1 MKDVQT
7 TTALEGIT
15 VLDLTRL
22 LPGPHCTL
30 MLADFGADV
39 IKIEEP
45 GRGDYLRWLSPA
57 MIGDTGSL
65 FLLINRNKRSM
76 TLNLKEEAGR
86 EILYRMVKEADVL
99 VEGYRPGITKRFG
112 IDYDTLKELNP
123 GLIYC
128 SLSGYGKDG
137 PYAQKAGHD
146 TNYISYAG
154 ILGMTSRINER
165 PVIPAVNIADTLGGT
180 MMAVVGI
187 LLALQAKQST
197 GKGQVVDISML
208 DGSIFSMAPIVSEY
222 FSTNIVPKCGK
233 TQFTGAFSCFNV
245 YETSDKKYVALGAGE
260 PHFWGNLCK
269 YFDKEEYIPIQW
281 LKEKQDELTTFL
293 EEQFK
298 KRTRDEWISI
308 FENVDVCCTPVYD
321 MAETFADPQ
330 VIHRQ
335 MVFEME
341 HKRLGKLKQ
350 IGCPIKLSGT
360 PAQFDRAAPPDM
372 GEHTKEILSEFGYS
386 EEEIDSFQKDGV
398 I

>member
-1 MKDVQT
+1 MT
-7 TTALEGIT
+7 SALEGIK

-57 MIGDTGSL
+57 KVGDTGGL
-65 FLLINRNKRSM
+65 FLLINRNKRSI
-76 TLNLKEEAGR
+76 TLNLKEEAGQK
-86 EILYRMVKEADVL
+86 IFYRMVKDADVL
-99 VEGYRPGITKRFG
+99 IEGYRPGITKRFG
-112 IDYDTLKELNP
+112 IDYDTLKEINP
-123 GLIYC
+123 GLVYC

-137 PYAQKAGHD
+137 PYAQNAGHD

-154 ILGMTSRINER
+154 ILGMTARINER
-165 PVIPAVNIADTLGGT
+165 PVLPAVNIADTLGGT
-180 MMAVVGI
+180 MMALVGI
-187 LLALQAKQST
+187 LLALQARERT
-197 GKGQVVDISML
+197 GEGQVVDISML
-208 DGSIFSMAPIVSEY
+208 DGAIFSMAPVASEY
-222 FSTNIVPKCGK
+222 FPTNIPPKCGT
-233 TQFTGAFSCFNV
+233 TQFTGGFACFNV
-245 YETSDKKYVALGAGE
+245 YETSDKKYLGLGAGE
-260 PHFWGNLCK
+260 PHFWNNLCK

-281 LKEKQDELTTFL
+281 LEDKQGELFTFL

-298 KRTRDEWISI
+298 KRTRDEWISV
-308 FENVDVCCTPVYD
+308 FEGVDVCCTPVYD
-321 MAETFADPQ
+321 IAETFADPQ

-360 PAQFDRAAPPDM
+360 PAQFDKTPPPDM
-372 GEHTKEILSEFGYS
+372 GEHTGEILSEFGYS
-386 EEEIDSFQKDGV
+386 EAEIDSFQKDGIV
-398 I
+398 